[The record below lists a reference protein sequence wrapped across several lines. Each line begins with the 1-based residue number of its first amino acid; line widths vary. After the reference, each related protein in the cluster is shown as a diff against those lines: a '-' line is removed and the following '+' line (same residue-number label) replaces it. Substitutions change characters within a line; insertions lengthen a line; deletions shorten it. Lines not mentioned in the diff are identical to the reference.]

1 MERREA
7 DPLETVAQTAR
18 LTENCALTSVN
29 AEGFPRGAG
38 FNVFDRMPWTRRKV
52 SGMSGVCATTNAY
65 REERC
70 ELRRGIEVA
79 GFPGQFSIN
88 MNTTMTPPPIRT
100 THGTFQMG
108 RLTGKAAEVPVKA
121 AVAGRAEAACVARGR
136 YSRRHRL
143 RATAHRL
150 TLGKNCHEASWE
162 QGGSSACM
170 SAGADSRDFRSE
182 VETLRRPHGFERGLM
197 ICQ

>member
-1 MERREA
+1 MERCAA

-52 SGMSGVCATTNAY
+52 SGMSGVCATRNPH
-65 REERC
+65 REEWC

-79 GFPGQFSIN
+79 GFPGQFSID
-88 MNTTMTPPPIRT
+88 MNTTTTPPPIRT
-100 THGTFQMG
+100 RHGTIQTG
-108 RLTGKAAEVPVKA
+108 RWTGKDAERPVKA
-121 AVAGRAEAACVARGR
+121 AVAGRATYECEARGR
-136 YSRRHRL
+136 LSRRHRL

-150 TLGKNCHEASWE
+150 TLGQNCHEASWE
-162 QGGSSACM
+162 QDGSSAFV

-182 VETLRRPHGFERGLM
+182 VESLRRPHGFERGHK